1 MEMKTDIRSISLKDI
16 EIFCRNNNMS
26 SFRSKQINEW
36 IWKKRAVSFNEM
48 TSISQKSRIILDKHF
63 IIKPVKI
70 NTLQKSIDGTVKYSF
85 ILYDNLMVEGVLI
98 PSKNRITACIS
109 SQVGCSLTCAFCATG
124 KLKMKRNLDYPEIYD
139 QVYMLNEEAI
149 KIFDKPISNIV
160 YMGMG
165 EPLLNYSN
173 LISSIHLITS
183 NDGLGM
189 SPRRITVST
198 AGIAKMIT
206 KLADDN
212 VSVNIAVSLHSA
224 IDNKRNN
231 LMPINE
237 KINLLDLK
245 NSINYYYQKTK
256 KRITYEYILFENI
269 NDSIF
274 DAKKLAEFA
283 KISPCKIN
291 IIEYNN
297 VEDTGFKKTNNKNT
311 ILFIKFLEERNLIVN
326 LRRSKGGD
334 IDAACGQLINKLNT

>member
-48 TSISQKSRIILDKHF
+48 TSLSQKSRIILDKHF

-173 LISSIHLITS
+173 LINSIHFITS
-183 NDGLGM
+183 NEGTAISFGAGYHLATKKLPCIFMQNSGLG
-189 SPRRITVST
+189 
-198 AGIAKMIT
+198 
-206 KLADDN
+206 
-212 VSVNIAVSLHSA
+212 
-224 IDNKRNN
+224 
-231 LMPINE
+231 
-237 KINLLDLK
+237 
-245 NSINYYYQKTK
+245 NSINPLTSLSALFRQPAYLFLSDFIESDMHDFTIAKT
-256 KRITYEYILFENI
+256 IM
-269 NDSIF
+269 
-274 DAKKLAEFA
+274 
-283 KISPCKIN
+283 
-291 IIEYNN
+291 
-297 VEDTGFKKTNNKNT
+297 
-311 ILFIKFLEERNLIVN
+311 
-326 LRRSKGGD
+326 
-334 IDAACGQLINKLNT
+334 